1 MIELDKIED
10 ELIVQFKNHSV
21 FQNIKSIS
29 QEKFLEI
36 LIQRRFLSLTLTT
49 VYDIAIDSLTDLES
63 IKIARQILREE
74 YPDFNGNTPSH
85 REDLVYDLM
94 LLGATKLDI
103 VKSRP
108 SDTTNQTIKKTLA
121 LVCGFENSE
130 LCDVK
135 LLTMLRFWGEVLVS
149 VEYGEFW
156 KRIKMSKYFSVDG
169 DKRSRFY
176 YPHFC
181 HDSRETMAEASLA
194 SATHSGR
201 LGARLREMLTSEA
214 AKKSFID
221 EAAKKSFIDMERKI
235 LDIKL
240 KFYDQF
246 IFTPTTVSD
255 CSGNH
260 SLSMTSN

>member
-10 ELIVQFKNHSV
+10 ELILKFKSHRV
-21 FQNIKSIS
+21 LKNIESIS
-29 QEKFLEI
+29 QSEFLEI
-36 LIQRRFLSLTLTT
+36 LIQRRFLSLILTT

-74 YPDFNGNTPSH
+74 YPDCNGNTPSH
-85 REDLVYDLM
+85 REDLAYDLM

-108 SDTTNQTIKKTLA
+108 SDATNQTIKKTLA
-121 LVCGFENSE
+121 LVCGFESSE

-135 LLTMLRFWGEVLVS
+135 ILTMLRFWGEVLVS

-156 KRIKMSKYFSVDG
+156 RRMSKYFSVHG

-221 EAAKKSFIDMERKI
+221 MERKI

-246 IFTPTTVSD
+246 IFTPTAVSD
-255 CSGNH
+255 RHVNH
-260 SLSMTSN
+260 SLTSS